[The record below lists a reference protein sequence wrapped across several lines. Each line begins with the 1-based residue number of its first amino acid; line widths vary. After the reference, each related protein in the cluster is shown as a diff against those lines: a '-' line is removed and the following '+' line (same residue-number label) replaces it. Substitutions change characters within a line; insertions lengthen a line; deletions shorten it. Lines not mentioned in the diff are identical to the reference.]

1 MRIHFIEEDN
11 KKVMFFPD
19 SLRFYKINDI
29 SKEIVESIIEGK
41 SEGEIVEKFNID
53 LDTYNKFKNLL
64 YKEEILEEVTAK
76 REHELY
82 KLVLNITNKCNLACK
97 YCYANGGNYCSS
109 EGIMKVE
116 TAKATLDT
124 FLKRYRNIR
133 VIQFFGGEPT
143 FNLDVI
149 EFVCKYFKEKFEK
162 KEIDYIPTYGT
173 VTNGTN
179 ISDRFIE
186 LINDNKIQVTV
197 SFDGPEQVNDK
208 MRIFKSG
215 KGTTSTILNNIK
227 KLQSKTNEPQGIEVT
242 YNRAHVEENLS
253 VKDVVKYIKDDIKV
267 DNIHLVPVSG
277 DEDSNF
283 TLKNTDVFKESVKDI
298 FGEKVNNNKNYGYS
312 LITRVVQALNLK
324 KTNKYLCEAGIS
336 NYSVSI
342 LGDIYPCFMLT
353 DIEKFKIGSVYDPE
367 VLGGI
372 QYKNIINKLES
383 FSKFKGSKCEN
394 CFNNKI
400 CTGCIGSN
408 YFKTGDIHDT
418 KEDDCIMYRSITE
431 KVILELAS
439 AN

>member
-41 SEGEIVEKFNID
+41 SESEILEKFNID

-277 DEDSNF
+277 DERCNS
-283 TLKNTDVFKESVKDI
+283 LC
-298 FGEKVNNNKNYGYS
+298 NK
-312 LITRVVQALNLK
+312 
-324 KTNKYLCEAGIS
+324 
-336 NYSVSI
+336 
-342 LGDIYPCFMLT
+342 
-353 DIEKFKIGSVYDPE
+353 
-367 VLGGI
+367 
-372 QYKNIINKLES
+372 
-383 FSKFKGSKCEN
+383 
-394 CFNNKI
+394 
-400 CTGCIGSN
+400 
-408 YFKTGDIHDT
+408 
-418 KEDDCIMYRSITE
+418 
-431 KVILELAS
+431 S
-439 AN
+439 A